1 MDIRKAKST
10 EGYQIESLVQ
20 ICAEESGMMMIDA
33 VDAHGTI
40 SKSVLSPHCHVYV
53 AIVDGDIIGVIIGVQ
68 GTMFSNLHNM
78 EVMMCVNQATSRMG
92 VGSMLMEHFLLEQ
105 GWRNVYAEVV
115 SDNEPI
121 IRLLTKCNFKL
132 VCSLPKF
139 VNTRRGF
146 RDKMIFTYN
155 G

>member
-1 MDIRKAKST
+1 MDIRKAKPT

-20 ICAEESGMMMIDA
+20 ICAEQSGMMMIDA
-33 VDAHGTI
+33 VDAYGTI
-40 SKSVLSPHCHVYV
+40 SKSVVSPNFHVYV
-53 AIVDGDIIGVIIGVQ
+53 AIMDDSIVGVIIGIQ
-68 GTMFSNLHNM
+68 GTIFSNLHNM
-78 EVMMCVNQATSRMG
+78 EVMMCVNPSDSRMG
-92 VGSMLMEHFLLEQ
+92 VGSMLMEHFLLEH

-121 IRLLTKCNFKL
+121 IQLLLKHNYKL

>member
-1 MDIRKAKST
+1 MDIRKAKMT
-10 EGYQIESLVQ
+10 DGLEIEALVK

-33 VDAHGTI
+33 VDADGVI
-40 SKSVLSPHCHVYV
+40 SKTVLSPQCAVYV
-53 AIVDGDIIGVIIGVQ
+53 AVIDKNIVGVIIGVK
-68 GTMFSNLHNM
+68 GSIFSTLHNM
-78 EVMMCVNQATSRMG
+78 EVSMCVDKRYSRSG
-92 VGSMLMEHFLLEQ
+92 IGSMLMQHFLLEH
-105 GWRNVYAEVV
+105 GWRNVFAEVV

-121 IRLLTKCNFKL
+121 IQLLLKHNYKL

>member
-1 MDIRKAKST
+1 MEIRKAKIT
-10 EGYQIESLVQ
+10 EGYDIEQLVKK
-20 ICAEESGMMMIDA
+20 CADTSGMMMIDGG
-33 VDAHGTI
+33 DADGVIRGVTI
-40 SKSVLSPHCHVYV
+40 NKNCGVYV
-53 AIVDGDIIGVIIGVQ
+53 ALMDGQIVGVILGMQ

-78 EVMMCVNQATSRMG
+78 EVSMCVDPKWKRMG
-92 VGSMLMEHFLLEQ
+92 IGSSLMEYFLLEN
-105 GWRNVYAEVV
+105 GWLNVYAEVV

-121 IRLLTKCNFKL
+121 IQLLLKHNYRL

-146 RDKMIFTYN
+146 RDKMIFVYN

>member
-1 MDIRKAKST
+1 MDIRKAKVT
-10 EGYQIESLVQ
+10 EGMQIETLVQ

-33 VDAHGTI
+33 VDAHGAI
-40 SKSVLSPHCHVYV
+40 SKAVLSPNCHVYV
-53 AIVDGDIIGVIIGVQ
+53 AVDEGEILGVVMGFQ
-68 GTMFSNLHNM
+68 GSVFSNLHNM
-78 EVMMCVNQATSRMG
+78 EVSMCVNPSRKREG
-92 VGSMLMEHFLLEQ
+92 IGYMLMEHFLLEH

-121 IRLLTKCNFKL
+121 IHLLLKHNYKL

>member
-121 IRLLTKCNFKL
+121 IQLLLKHNFKL

>member
-1 MDIRKAKST
+1 MDIRKAKVT
-10 EGYQIESLVQ
+10 EGVQIEALVK

-33 VDAHGTI
+33 VDAHGAI
-40 SKSVLSPHCHVYV
+40 SKSVLSPNCHVYL
-53 AIVDGDIIGVIIGVQ
+53 AVDEGEILGVVMGFQ

-78 EVMMCVNQATSRMG
+78 EVMMCVNPADSEMG

-121 IRLLTKCNFKL
+121 IQLLLKHNYKL

>member
-1 MDIRKAKST
+1 MEIRKAKIT
-10 EGYQIESLVQ
+10 EGYDIEQLVKK
-20 ICAEESGMMMIDA
+20 CADISGMMMIDGG
-33 VDAHGTI
+33 DADGVIRNVTI
-40 SKSVLSPHCHVYV
+40 NKNCGVYV
-53 AIVDGDIIGVIIGVQ
+53 ALMDGQIVGVILGMQ

-78 EVMMCVNQATSRMG
+78 EVSMCVDPKWKRMG
-92 VGSMLMEHFLLEQ
+92 IGSSLMEYFLLEN
-105 GWRNVYAEVV
+105 GWLNVYAEVV

-121 IRLLTKCNFKL
+121 IQLLLKHNYRL

-146 RDKMIFTYN
+146 RDKMIFVYN

>member
-1 MDIRKAKST
+1 MLIRKAKIT
-10 EGYQIESLVQ
+10 EGYEIETLVK

-33 VDAHGTI
+33 VDAHQAI
-40 SKSVLSPHCHVYV
+40 SKTVVNPNNHVYV
-53 AIVDGDIIGVIIGVQ
+53 ALMDNEIVGVIL
-68 GTMFSNLHNM
+68 GTKGAIFSNLHNM
-78 EVMMCVNQATSRMG
+78 EVSMCVSSKWSRMG
-92 VGSMLMEHFLLEQ
+92 IGYMLMEHFLLEH
-105 GWRNVYAEVV
+105 GWLNVYAEVV

-121 IRLLTKCNFKL
+121 IQLLLRHNYKL
-132 VCSLPKF
+132 VCSIPKF

>member
-1 MDIRKAKST
+1 MDIRKAKIT
-10 EGYQIESLVQ
+10 DGLEIEALVQ

-40 SKSVLSPHCHVYV
+40 SKTVISPNCHVYV
-53 AIVDGDIIGVIIGVQ
+53 AIVDGNIIGVILGTQ

-78 EVMMCVNQATSRMG
+78 EVSMCVHPDHRRWGTGIELMQYF
-92 VGSMLMEHFLLEQ
+92 LMEH
-105 GWRNVYAEVV
+105 GWMNVFAEVV

-121 IRLLTKCNFKL
+121 INLLTRCNYKL
-132 VCSLPKF
+132 VSILPKF

>member
-1 MDIRKAKST
+1 MDIRKAKIT
-10 EGYQIESLVQ
+10 EGTKVEALVQ

-33 VDAHGTI
+33 VDAHGSI
-40 SKSVLSPHCHVYV
+40 SKTVLDSNCHVYV
-53 AIVDGDIIGVIIGVQ
+53 ALIEEEIVGVVLGMQ
-68 GTMFSNLHNM
+68 GSIFSNLHNM
-78 EVMMCVNQATSRMG
+78 EVSMCVSPDWSRAG
-92 VGSMLMEHFLLEQ
+92 IGSMLMEHFLLEH
-105 GWRNVYAEVV
+105 GWMNVFAEVV

-121 IRLLTKCNFKL
+121 IQLLLKQNYKL
-132 VCSLPKF
+132 VCSIPKF

>member
-1 MDIRKAKST
+1 MS
-10 EGYQIESLVQ
+10 
-20 ICAEESGMMMIDA
+20 
-33 VDAHGTI
+33 
-40 SKSVLSPHCHVYV
+40 
-53 AIVDGDIIGVIIGVQ
+53 
-68 GTMFSNLHNM
+68 
-78 EVMMCVNQATSRMG
+78 
-92 VGSMLMEHFLLEQ
+92 HFLLEH
-105 GWRNVYAEVV
+105 GWLNVYAEVV

-121 IRLLTKCNFKL
+121 IQLLTRLNYKL

>member
-1 MDIRKAKST
+1 MDIRKARIT
-10 EGYQIESLVQ
+10 EGYQIEALVKM
-20 ICAEESGMMMIDA
+20 CAEESGMMMIDA
-33 VDAHGTI
+33 VDAHGAI
-40 SKSVLSPHCHVYV
+40 SRTVLSPNFHVYV
-53 AIVDGDIIGVIIGVQ
+53 AVVDEEIIGVILGLQ

-78 EVMMCVNQATSRMG
+78 EVSMCVHPNYRRCGAG
-92 VGSMLMEHFLLEQ
+92 IELMEYFLLEQ

>member
-1 MDIRKAKST
+1 MNIRKALPSD
-10 EGYQIESLVQ
+10 GYTVEQLVKV
-20 ICAEESGMMMIDA
+20 CAEESGMMMIDA
-33 VDAHGTI
+33 VDADGVICKTTI
-40 SKSVLSPHCHVYV
+40 SPNCVVYV
-53 AIVDGDIIGVIIGVQ
+53 AEDEDGMWGAIIGIKGS
-68 GTMFSNLHNM
+68 MFSNLHNM
-78 EVMMCVNQATSRMG
+78 EVSMCVDPCRKRCG
-92 VGSMLMEHFLLEQ
+92 IGSMLMEHFLLEH
-105 GWRNVYAEVV
+105 GWRNIFAEVV

-121 IRLLTKCNFKL
+121 IQLLLKHNYKL

>member
-1 MDIRKAKST
+1 MDIRKAKIT
-10 EGYQIESLVQ
+10 EGYEIEVLVQ
-20 ICAEESGMMMIDA
+20 ICAEDSGMMMIDA
-33 VDAHGTI
+33 VDAHGAI
-40 SKSVLSPHCHVYV
+40 SKTVMSPSCHVYV
-53 AIVDGDIIGVIIGVQ
+53 AVDGGEIVGVVMGFQ

-78 EVMMCVNQATSRMG
+78 EVSMCVSPSRKREG
-92 VGSMLMEHFLLEQ
+92 IGYMLMEHFLLEH
-105 GWRNVYAEVV
+105 GWLNVYAEVV

-121 IRLLTKCNFKL
+121 IQLLTRLNYKL

>member
-1 MDIRKAKST
+1 
-10 EGYQIESLVQ
+10 
-20 ICAEESGMMMIDA
+20 
-33 VDAHGTI
+33 
-40 SKSVLSPHCHVYV
+40 
-53 AIVDGDIIGVIIGVQ
+53 
-68 GTMFSNLHNM
+68 
-78 EVMMCVNQATSRMG
+78 MMCVNPADSRMG
-92 VGSMLMEHFLLEQ
+92 VGSMLMEHFLLEH

-121 IRLLTKCNFKL
+121 IQLLLKHNYKL

>member
-1 MDIRKAKST
+1 MDIRKAKPT

-20 ICAEESGMMMIDA
+20 ICAEQSGMMMIDA
-33 VDAHGTI
+33 VDAHGAI
-40 SKSVLSPHCHVYV
+40 SKTVLSPNCQVYV
-53 AIVDGDIIGVIIGVQ
+53 ALIDDEMVGVILGLQ

-78 EVMMCVNQATSRMG
+78 EVMMCVNPADSRMG

-121 IRLLTKCNFKL
+121 IQLLLKHKKRIQRQNDIYIQWINQRT
-132 VCSLPKF
+132 S
-139 VNTRRGF
+139 RS
-146 RDKMIFTYN
+146 
-155 G
+155 

>member
-1 MDIRKAKST
+1 MDIRKAKPT
-10 EGYQIESLVQ
+10 EGYYIESLVQ

-33 VDAHGTI
+33 VDAHGAI
-40 SKSVLSPHCHVYV
+40 SKTVLSPNCHVYV
-53 AIVDGDIIGVIIGVQ
+53 AVIDEEIIGVILGLQ

-78 EVMMCVNQATSRMG
+78 EVMMCVNPADSSMG

-121 IRLLTKCNFKL
+121 IQLLLKHNYKL

>member
-1 MDIRKAKST
+1 MDIRKAKIT
-10 EGYQIESLVQ
+10 EGHEIESLVQ

-33 VDAHGTI
+33 VDAHGAI
-40 SKSVLSPHCHVYV
+40 SKSVLSPNCYVYL
-53 AIVDGDIIGVIIGVQ
+53 AVDEGEILGVVMGFQ

-78 EVMMCVNQATSRMG
+78 EVSMCVSPSRKREG
-92 VGSMLMEHFLLEQ
+92 IGYMLMEHFLLEH
-105 GWRNVYAEVV
+105 GWLNVYAEVV

-121 IRLLTKCNFKL
+121 IQLLTRLNYKL

>member
-1 MDIRKAKST
+1 MDIRKARIT
-10 EGYQIESLVQ
+10 EGYQIGALVKM
-20 ICAEESGMMMIDA
+20 CAEESGMMMIDA
-33 VDAHGTI
+33 VDAHGAI
-40 SKSVLSPHCHVYV
+40 SRTVLSPNCHVYV
-53 AIVDGDIIGVIIGVQ
+53 AVVDEEIIGVILGLQ

-78 EVMMCVNQATSRMG
+78 EVSMCVHPNYRRCGAG
-92 VGSMLMEHFLLEQ
+92 IELMEYFLLEQ

>member
-1 MDIRKAKST
+1 MEIRKANIT
-10 EGYQIESLVQ
+10 EGYDIEQLVKK
-20 ICAEESGMMMIDA
+20 CADTSGMMMIDGG
-33 VDAHGTI
+33 DADGVIRGVTI
-40 SKSVLSPHCHVYV
+40 NKNCGVYV
-53 AIVDGDIIGVIIGVQ
+53 ALMDGKIVGVILGMQ

-78 EVMMCVNQATSRMG
+78 EVSMCVDPKWKRMG
-92 VGSMLMEHFLLEQ
+92 IGSSLMEYFLLEN
-105 GWRNVYAEVV
+105 GWLNVYAEVV

-121 IRLLTKCNFKL
+121 IQLLLKHNYRL

-146 RDKMIFTYN
+146 RDKMIFVYN

>member
-1 MDIRKAKST
+1 MEIRKAKIT
-10 EGYQIESLVQ
+10 EGYEIESLVQ
-20 ICAEESGMMMIDA
+20 ICAEQSGMMMIDA
-33 VDAHGTI
+33 VDAHGAI
-40 SKSVLSPHCHVYV
+40 SKTVLNPNCHVYV
-53 AIVDGDIIGVIIGVQ
+53 AVDEEGIVGVVMGFQ
-68 GTMFSNLHNM
+68 GAMFSNLQNM
-78 EVMMCVNQATSRMG
+78 EVSMCVSPYRKREG
-92 VGSMLMEHFLLEQ
+92 IGHMLMSHFLLEH
-105 GWRNVYAEVV
+105 GWLNVYAEVV

-121 IRLLTKCNFKL
+121 IQLLTRLNYKL

>member
-1 MDIRKAKST
+1 MDIRKAKVT
-10 EGYQIESLVQ
+10 EGVQIEALVK

-33 VDAHGTI
+33 VDAHGAI
-40 SKSVLSPHCHVYV
+40 SKSVLSPNCHVYV
-53 AIVDGDIIGVIIGVQ
+53 AVDEGEIVGVVMGFQ

-78 EVMMCVNQATSRMG
+78 EVSMCVSPSRKREG
-92 VGSMLMEHFLLEQ
+92 IGYMLMEHFLLEH
-105 GWRNVYAEVV
+105 GWLNVYAEVV

-121 IRLLTKCNFKL
+121 IQLLTRLNYKL

>member
-40 SKSVLSPHCHVYV
+40 SKSVLSPNFHVYV
-53 AIVDGDIIGVIIGVQ
+53 AIIDGDIIGVIIGVQ

-78 EVMMCVNQATSRMG
+78 EVMMCVNPADSSMG

-121 IRLLTKCNFKL
+121 IQLLLKHNYKL

>member
-1 MDIRKAKST
+1 MDIRKAKIT
-10 EGYQIESLVQ
+10 EGYEIESLVQ

-33 VDAHGTI
+33 VDAHGAI
-40 SKSVLSPHCHVYV
+40 SKSVLSPNCHVYL
-53 AIVDGDIIGVIIGVQ
+53 AVDEGEILGVVMGFQ

-78 EVMMCVNQATSRMG
+78 EVSMCVSPSRKREG
-92 VGSMLMEHFLLEQ
+92 IGYMLMEHFLLEH
-105 GWRNVYAEVV
+105 GYFNLYAEVV

-121 IRLLTKCNFKL
+121 IQLLTRLNYKL

>member
-1 MDIRKAKST
+1 MDIRKAKVT
-10 EGYQIESLVQ
+10 EGVQIEALVK

-33 VDAHGTI
+33 VDAHGAI
-40 SKSVLSPHCHVYV
+40 SKSVLSPNCHVYL
-53 AIVDGDIIGVIIGVQ
+53 AVDEGEILGVVMGFQ

-78 EVMMCVNQATSRMG
+78 EVSMCVSPSRKREG
-92 VGSMLMEHFLLEQ
+92 IGYMLMEHFLLEH
-105 GWRNVYAEVV
+105 GWLNVYAEVV

-121 IRLLTKCNFKL
+121 IQLLTRLNYKL

>member
-1 MDIRKAKST
+1 M
-10 EGYQIESLVQ
+10 QIEALVK

-33 VDAHGTI
+33 VDAHGAI
-40 SKSVLSPHCHVYV
+40 SKSVLSPNCHVYL
-53 AIVDGDIIGVIIGVQ
+53 AVDEGEILGVVMGFQ

-78 EVMMCVNQATSRMG
+78 EVSMCVSPSRKREG
-92 VGSMLMEHFLLEQ
+92 IGYMLMEHFLLEH
-105 GWRNVYAEVV
+105 GYFNLYAEVV

-121 IRLLTKCNFKL
+121 IQLLTRLNYKL

>member
-1 MDIRKAKST
+1 MDIRKAKVT
-10 EGYQIESLVQ
+10 EGMQIEALVQ

-33 VDAHGTI
+33 VDAHGAI
-40 SKSVLSPHCHVYV
+40 SKIVLNPNNHVYV
-53 AIVDGDIIGVIIGVQ
+53 ALMDGEIVGVILGMKGAI
-68 GTMFSNLHNM
+68 FSNLHNM
-78 EVMMCVNQATSRMG
+78 EVSMCVSSKWSRMG
-92 VGSMLMEHFLLEQ
+92 IGFMLMEHFLLEH
-105 GWRNVYAEVV
+105 GWLNVYAEVV

-121 IRLLTKCNFKL
+121 IQLLLKHNYKL

-146 RDKMIFTYN
+146 RDKMILTYN

>member
-1 MDIRKAKST
+1 MDIRKARIT
-10 EGYQIESLVQ
+10 EGYQIEALVKM
-20 ICAEESGMMMIDA
+20 CAEESGMMMIDA
-33 VDAHGTI
+33 VDAHGAI
-40 SKSVLSPHCHVYV
+40 SKTVLSPNCQVYV
-53 AIVDGDIIGVIIGVQ
+53 ALIDDEIVGVILGLQ

-78 EVMMCVNQATSRMG
+78 EVSMCVGRKWSRMG
-92 VGSMLMEHFLLEQ
+92 IGSMLMEYFLLEH
-105 GWRNVYAEVV
+105 GWKNVYAEVV

-121 IRLLTKCNFKL
+121 IRLLTKCNFKI

>member
-1 MDIRKAKST
+1 MDIRKAKPT

-33 VDAHGTI
+33 VDAHGAI
-40 SKSVLSPHCHVYV
+40 SKSVLSPNCHVYL
-53 AIVDGDIIGVIIGVQ
+53 AVDEGEILGVVMGFQ

-78 EVMMCVNQATSRMG
+78 EVSMCVSPSRKREG
-92 VGSMLMEHFLLEQ
+92 IGYMLMEHFLLEH

-121 IRLLTKCNFKL
+121 IQLLTRLNYKL